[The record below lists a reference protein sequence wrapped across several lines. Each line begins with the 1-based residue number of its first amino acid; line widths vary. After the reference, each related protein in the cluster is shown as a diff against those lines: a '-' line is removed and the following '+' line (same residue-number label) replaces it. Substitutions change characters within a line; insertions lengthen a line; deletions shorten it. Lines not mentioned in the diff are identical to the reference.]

1 MLNRISISQFLE
13 GLISALLLENVKQ
26 LSFDDVETN
35 RRMSSLID
43 SLSDAA
49 KHAYQLGDQQLAYD
63 LFMVL
68 DRISPN
74 PNTGA
79 FDGFWSALRE
89 LQPAHAA
96 IHNPLYV
103 ALDLKGTNT
112 MASQTIESLP
122 PPWKQIIQKSAR
134 SMAHA

>member
-1 MLNRISISQFLE
+1 MPNRISISQFLE
-13 GLISALLLENVKQ
+13 GLISALLLEDVKQ

-35 RRMSSLID
+35 RRMSSLIE

-49 KHAYQLGDQQLAYD
+49 KQAYQQHDHQLAYD

-79 FDGFWSALRE
+79 FDGFWFALRE

-96 IHNPLYV
+96 VHNPLYV
-103 ALDLKGTNT
+103 AIDLKGTNT

-122 PPWKQIIQKSAR
+122 QPWRQIIQRSAQ